1 MLTICY
7 RLETSYISILGLT
20 TYIDC
25 KKNSTKRSEAPEKSR
40 PIETNLA
47 GKTTSTIFDMT
58 SFSTASAIFDEDMT
72 KSHILQGI
80 STTGVY
86 YCKFYLRFSRFLPT
100 FYVVLSKLRPLDN
113 QCIAIKQNEWHGFYP
128 IHLNFGWIL
137 GDSTTGVLLPHF
149 FNCRVFCYNC

>member
-1 MLTICY
+1 
-7 RLETSYISILGLT
+7 
-20 TYIDC
+20 
-25 KKNSTKRSEAPEKSR
+25 
-40 PIETNLA
+40 
-47 GKTTSTIFDMT
+47 
-58 SFSTASAIFDEDMT
+58 MT

-149 FNCRVFCYNC
+149 FNCRVFCYNCKKEQEKFNLKISGLWISTKAQWGIPYRTFRRLVWVLTVRIFDQLFHKI